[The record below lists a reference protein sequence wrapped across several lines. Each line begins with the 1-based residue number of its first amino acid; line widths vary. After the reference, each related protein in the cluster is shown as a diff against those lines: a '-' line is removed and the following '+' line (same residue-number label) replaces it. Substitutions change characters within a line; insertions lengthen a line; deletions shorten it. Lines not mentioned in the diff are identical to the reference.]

1 VQIAHTVEVDL
12 DHQQAIDAVTA
23 ALSEQGFGVLTT
35 IDIKA
40 TLAAKL
46 GEQVDDYTILG
57 ACNPRLAHAAL
68 SASPE
73 VGLLLPCNVTVRRV
87 NGRTVVQAVDPGS
100 LLAMAAGGG
109 AELGDTAAD
118 AGRRLRAALDS
129 LNNAAGPV

>member
-1 VQIAHTVEVDL
+1 MQIAHTVEGDL

-23 ALSEQGFGVLTT
+23 ALAEQGFGVLTT

-68 SASPE
+68 SARPE

-87 NGRTVVQAVDPGS
+87 EGRTLVQAVDPGS
-100 LLAMAAGGG
+100 LLGIAAGDQ
-109 AELGDTAAD
+109 AELADTAAD
-118 AGRRLRAALDS
+118 AGKRLRTALDS
-129 LNNAAGPV
+129 LA

>member
-1 VQIAHTVEVDL
+1 MQIAHTVEVDL

-23 ALSEQGFGVLTT
+23 ALSEQGFGILTT

-46 GEQVDDYTILG
+46 GAEVDDYTILG

-73 VGLLLPCNVTVRRV
+73 VGLLLPCNVTVRRAG
-87 NGRTVVQAVDPGS
+87 GRTIVQAVYPGS
-100 LLAMAAGGG
+100 LLSLAAGDD

-118 AGRRLRAALDS
+118 AGNRLRAALDS
-129 LNNAAGPV
+129 LISD

>member
-1 VQIAHTVEVDL
+1 MQIAHTVEVDL

-23 ALSEQGFGVLTT
+23 ALAEQGFGVLTT

-46 GEQVDDYTILG
+46 DEQVDDYTILG

-73 VGLLLPCNVTVRRV
+73 VGLLLPCNVTVRRAD
-87 NGRTVVQAVDPGS
+87 GRTLIQAVDPGT
-100 LLAMAAGGG
+100 LLGIAGGDQS
-109 AELGDTAAD
+109 ELGDTAAD
-118 AGRRLRAALDS
+118 AGERLRTALDS
-129 LNNAAGPV
+129 LT